1 MGCMKK
7 IWRDENKNFTWTTPS
22 VRLTVSKTK
31 KLKNGFF
38 Q

>member
-1 MGCMKK
+1 MGCMNK
-7 IWRDENKNFTWTTPS
+7 IGRDENKNFTWTTPS